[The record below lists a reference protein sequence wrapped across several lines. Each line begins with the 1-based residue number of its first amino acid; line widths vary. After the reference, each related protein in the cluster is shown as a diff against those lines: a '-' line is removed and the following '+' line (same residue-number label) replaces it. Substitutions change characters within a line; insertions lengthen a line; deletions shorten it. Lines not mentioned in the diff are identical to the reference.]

1 MISKLAE
8 VLDELC
14 GGAEVPIRSAMLA
27 TVGVAGA
34 GELLRDTAGAAV
46 MVVLATPAEL
56 LPRGAPERPAA
67 ESPPQGASGRLPSW
81 LLFSPNDA
89 VASDGAAKV
98 FIIDAID
105 SIYLYQLRN
114 PTTLKIDLPLPDIWR
129 ILFRTYGKLTNK
141 KFIEK
146 NALAYSVAFVSS
158 YQIDKNNIL
167 NSTFEAMHKSIEGLN
182 IEPDFI
188 LVDGNLFKPY
198 RDFKFKCIIKGD
210 QKYQNIAAAS
220 ILAKTYRD
228 EYMSNL
234 HIKFPEYNWIK
245 NKGYGTKDHQNAL
258 NAHGVTKYHRKSFS
272 PIRKILSLSA
282 D

>member
-1 MISKLAE
+1 MLKIQHTSLLEAGTDEAGRGALAGP
-8 VLDELC
+8 V
-14 GGAEVPIRSAMLA
+14 
-27 TVGVAGA
+27 
-34 GELLRDTAGAAV
+34 TAAAV
-46 MVVLATPAEL
+46 ILGKKFENKNLNDSKKLSQSKRLEL
-56 LPRGAPERPAA
+56 
-67 ESPPQGASGRLPSW
+67 
-81 LLFSPNDA
+81 
-89 VASDGAAKV
+89 
-98 FIIDAID
+98 
-105 SIYLYQLRN
+105 
-114 PTTLKIDLPLPDIWR
+114 
-129 ILFRTYGKLTNK
+129 K

-182 IEPDFI
+182 IEPYFI

-234 HIKFPEYNWIK
+234 HINFPEYDWIK
-245 NKGYGTKDHQNAL
+245 NKGYGTKFHIDMIKKF
-258 NAHGVTKYHRKSFS
+258 GRTKYHRKSFQIKS
-272 PIRKILSLSA
+272 NQQILQLN
-282 D
+282 

>member
-1 MISKLAE
+1 MLMNKFSKFKYEAGIDEAGRGSLAGP
-8 VLDELC
+8 V
-14 GGAEVPIRSAMLA
+14 
-27 TVGVAGA
+27 
-34 GELLRDTAGAAV
+34 TAAAV
-46 MVVLATPAEL
+46 ILGKNFKTRNLDDSKKLSQSKRLEL
-56 LPRGAPERPAA
+56 
-67 ESPPQGASGRLPSW
+67 
-81 LLFSPNDA
+81 
-89 VASDGAAKV
+89 
-98 FIIDAID
+98 
-105 SIYLYQLRN
+105 
-114 PTTLKIDLPLPDIWR
+114 
-129 ILFRTYGKLTNK
+129 K

-198 RDFKFKCIIKGD
+198 RDLKYKCIIKGD

-234 HIKFPEYNWIK
+234 HLKFPEYNWIK
-245 NKGYGTKDHQNAL
+245 NKGYGTKFHIDMITKF
-258 NAHGVTKYHRKSFS
+258 GRTKYHRKSFQIKS
-272 PIRKILSLSA
+272 NQQILQFN
-282 D
+282 

>member
-1 MISKLAE
+1 MNKFSKFKYEAGIDEAGRGSLAGP
-8 VLDELC
+8 V
-14 GGAEVPIRSAMLA
+14 
-27 TVGVAGA
+27 
-34 GELLRDTAGAAV
+34 TAAAV
-46 MVVLATPAEL
+46 ILGKKFKNKNLNDSKKLSQSKRLEL
-56 LPRGAPERPAA
+56 
-67 ESPPQGASGRLPSW
+67 
-81 LLFSPNDA
+81 
-89 VASDGAAKV
+89 
-98 FIIDAID
+98 
-105 SIYLYQLRN
+105 
-114 PTTLKIDLPLPDIWR
+114 
-129 ILFRTYGKLTNK
+129 K

-234 HIKFPEYNWIK
+234 HLKFPEYNWIK
-245 NKGYGTKDHQNAL
+245 NKGYGTKFHINMITKF
-258 NAHGVTKYHRKSFS
+258 GRTKYHRKSFQIKS
-272 PIRKILSLSA
+272 NQQILQFN
-282 D
+282 

>member
-1 MISKLAE
+1 MLMKKFSKFKHEAGVDEAGRGSLAGP
-8 VLDELC
+8 V
-14 GGAEVPIRSAMLA
+14 
-27 TVGVAGA
+27 
-34 GELLRDTAGAAV
+34 TAAAV
-46 MVVLATPAEL
+46 ILGKNFKGKNLDDSKKLSQSKRLEL
-56 LPRGAPERPAA
+56 
-67 ESPPQGASGRLPSW
+67 
-81 LLFSPNDA
+81 
-89 VASDGAAKV
+89 
-98 FIIDAID
+98 
-105 SIYLYQLRN
+105 
-114 PTTLKIDLPLPDIWR
+114 
-129 ILFRTYGKLTNK
+129 K

-198 RDFKFKCIIKGD
+198 RDLKFKCIIKGD

-234 HIKFPEYNWIK
+234 HVKFPEYNWIK
-245 NKGYGTKDHQNAL
+245 NKGYGTKFHIDMITKF
-258 NAHGVTKYHRKSFS
+258 GKTKYHRKSFQIKS
-272 PIRKILSLSA
+272 NQQILQFN
-282 D
+282 